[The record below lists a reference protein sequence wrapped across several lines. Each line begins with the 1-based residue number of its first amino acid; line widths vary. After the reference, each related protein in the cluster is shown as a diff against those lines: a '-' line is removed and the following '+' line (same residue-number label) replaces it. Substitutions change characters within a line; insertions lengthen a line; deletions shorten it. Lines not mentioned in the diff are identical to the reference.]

1 MKSIILC
8 EGLTDCI
15 FLQYYMR
22 NVYNWKDAGE
32 QSLAFTKWNR
42 KLKNEVNQLIIGH
55 NGGCN
60 GLIPMLDSVF
70 KSNYLGQENELYCK
84 VVFITDRDEY
94 DSEVN
99 MINQIQ
105 DIITSH
111 NGFIKSY
118 LKNNEWVDI
127 DFVNSFG
134 QNITVSFLILV
145 IPLEECGAIETVLL
159 NSVAEKDSYDK
170 KIIDDSKK
178 FVDDADSE
186 GRYLSKRRY
195 KLKAWFNIFFSIRV
209 PEDFYVE
216 RQRIFMK
223 FPWKE
228 SQRLNH
234 IFQKLDYLSK

>member
-22 NVYNWKDAGE
+22 NMYNWMDDGR
-32 QSLAFTKWNR
+32 QSLGFTKWNR
-42 KLKNEVNQLIIGH
+42 KLKNGVNQLIIGH

-70 KSNYLGQENELYCK
+70 QSNYLGQENELYCK

-99 MINQIQ
+99 MIDQIQ
-105 DIITSH
+105 DKITSH
-111 NGFIKSY
+111 HGFIKSD

-127 DFVNSFG
+127 DFVNSLG

-145 IPLEECGAIETVLL
+145 IPLDECGAIETVLL
-159 NSVAEKDSYDK
+159 NSIAEKDIYDK

-178 FVDDADSE
+178 FVADADIE
-186 GRYLSKRRY
+186 GRYLRKRRHI
-195 KLKAWFNIFFSIRV
+195 LKAWFNIFFSIRV
-209 PEDFYVE
+209 PEDFYTE
-216 RQRIFMK
+216 RQNIFMQ
-223 FPWKE
+223 FPWKG
-228 SQRLNH
+228 SQQLNN
-234 IFQKLDYLSK
+234 IFEKLDCLSK